1 MEFSCLH
8 FFFSLPNAVECGTS
22 LGCSEQQ
29 HFHGEATRA
38 RMPSA
43 SQGSNSRGH
52 LDRPTFGRYWVW
64 QCSSL
69 RDCFALPHHSRI
81 SSSRLGL
88 PWLDLFMEDTDRYRT
103 ETAGRLLYLV
113 PGEQHSLPGA
123 WQEVTGVGWQ
133 AGKTFLY
140 PEAPGN
146 ASASQKRLINMARGC
161 LAARLL
167 RNCLKCCF
175 LPCLY
180 SPHSKVTQT
189 LGQ

>member
-88 PWLDLFMEDTDRYRT
+88 P
-103 ETAGRLLYLV
+103 
-113 PGEQHSLPGA
+113 
-123 WQEVTGVGWQ
+123 GW
-133 AGKTFLY
+133 
-140 PEAPGN
+140 
-146 ASASQKRLINMARGC
+146 IC
-161 LAARLL
+161 LW
-167 RNCLKCCF
+167 K
-175 LPCLY
+175 
-180 SPHSKVTQT
+180 TQT
-189 LGQ
+189 DTELRLREGFCTLSQENSTHYLGHGRKSQVLDDKLERHFFTQRHLAMQVPPKRDW